1 MNWNINKKKN
11 MKKLLKKDMK
21 ILKRT
26 IIILRIF
33 LYEKVLID
41 VN

>member
-1 MNWNINKKKN
+1 MNWKINKKKN